1 MTGRR
6 ERREKSRE
14 QCMATGVNGYGFYQP
29 KGSEYQETETGSTNL
44 AEVDRDSRELLAQWH
59 EM

>member
-1 MTGRR
+1 
-6 ERREKSRE
+6 
-14 QCMATGVNGYGFYQP
+14 MATGVNGYGLYQP

-44 AEVDRDSRELLAQWH
+44 AEVDRDSRELLAHWH

>member
-6 ERREKSRE
+6 ERREKTRE
-14 QCMATGVNGYGFYQP
+14 QCMATGVDGYGLYQP
-29 KGSEYQETETGSTNL
+29 KGSEYQETKTGSTNL
-44 AEVDRDSRELLAQWH
+44 AEVDRDNRELPAQWH